1 MTEQIIKDWQ
11 VPSRQE
17 RETILTYEEEVD
29 QWHIYTDVPKHARKY
44 EKYIDKSNSCR
55 KGYSVNGGQLA
66 MIDGYIVGG
75 NVGINKKRSTTMTE
89 EQKEAARQRM
99 KKIREKNKL

>member
-1 MTEQIIKDWQ
+1 MTEQIIKDWK
-11 VPSRQE
+11 VPSREE

-44 EKYIDKSNSCR
+44 EKYIDVNKNHR

-66 MIDGYIVGG
+66 MIDGYVVG
-75 NVGINKKRSTTMTE
+75 NVGIRKKMSD
-89 EQKEAARQRM
+89 KERKVISERM
-99 KKIREKNKL
+99 KKLREENKL

>member
-1 MTEQIIKDWQ
+1 
-11 VPSRQE
+11 
-17 RETILTYEEEVD
+17 
-29 QWHIYTDVPKHARKY
+29 
-44 EKYIDKSNSCR
+44 
-55 KGYSVNGGQLA
+55 

>member
-11 VPSRQE
+11 VPSREE
-17 RETILTYEEEVD
+17 RETILIYEEDVD

-44 EKYIDKSNSCR
+44 EKYIDVNKNHR

-66 MIDGYIVGG
+66 MIDGYVTGG
-75 NVGINKKRSTTMTE
+75 NVGIRKKMSD
-89 EQKEAARQRM
+89 KERKVISERM
-99 KKIREKNKL
+99 KKLREENKL